1 MVRRRAMV
9 AITLFVVILVSG
21 GCRRGAGRHAEIS
34 AAGASLQELATAA
47 LGEREGAVLVI
58 DPRTGRL
65 LAAVNPRLASEQ
77 AFPPGSTIKPFSAL
91 AALESGR
98 IPPDWR
104 HRCAGGIRDDSGNL
118 LCSHPRIDAPMGL
131 DEAIAW
137 SCNDYFLAL
146 GERLGQSAFHK
157 FLQSYGFGKTAEW
170 ASGRAGRLT
179 DLAGDR
185 AEADGRRLH
194 AAIGE
199 GADLLVTPL
208 QLLRGYQGMVNGGLF
223 CRPVALASQE
233 VDAGC
238 RDPIRRSLPEPHRR
252 LIIAGMRGAVT
263 FGTAAGAGLAGDDS
277 YIFGKTGTSTASD
290 GFRRHGWFVGFAA
303 PGMATA
309 DSATVPAP
317 GAVTTGVLVF
327 LRRGTGAEAAAV
339 AGRILAPPSPA
350 SKTTA
355 VLIKTASASVFRG
368 RGPQLMG
375 QQVRGQ
381 QIRVR
386 QLGAGRV
393 VGVSLEDYIAGV
405 VAAEAGQER
414 EREALRAQAVAS
426 RTFAIYNRGRHSADG
441 YDFCSTTHCQRF
453 GWSPVPKQS
462 DRQPLVGRNI
472 AEAVASTTGEV
483 IREPGGGVAEIFYHA
498 ACGGQTSDIA
508 DVWGVKSGSSYLR
521 GRRVVTD
528 PLCATR
534 RGRQWE
540 DRLTPGELVRLE
552 RALRRGYGA
561 STPDHLRNIVIE
573 RRDRTGRVAMIR
585 LSGGRGDRNL
595 LLRGWDFRLLVGRV
609 LGWQRLKS
617 AQFELSRSG
626 ESILFRG
633 RGLGHG
639 LGLCQDG
646 AHDLARQGLGY
657 QQILAHYFPGTV
669 IDRRTGRVEDDPE
682 ARMLA
687 AGSIGPSLS
696 GNGNIGWHLPANG
709 AQINSGSLAR
719 ARRIIDK
726 ARQELETRLDRG
738 LNQRIEIYLH
748 ATTAGFIAATGESG
762 WVAATSRGNR
772 IDLQPLALLERR
784 RILESTLRHEFVH
797 AAISTLSRRQIPRW
811 LAEGLAIHFAG
822 EGESFLRY
830 LKGRPRLSRSELE
843 SRLVAGSPSPQSRYL
858 YAMAYLEVRQI
869 ISTRGEAAAWRL
881 ATESTTTASRDSI
894 LTPRVIAF
902 QEKAVSSALPPH
914 EL

>member
-1 MVRRRAMV
+1 MIRRRAMV
-9 AITLFVVILVSG
+9 AITLFVVILASG
-21 GCRRGAGRHAEIS
+21 GCRRGVGRRASIS
-34 AAGASLQELATAA
+34 AVGASLQERATAA

-98 IPPDWR
+98 IFPDWR

-118 LCSHPRIDAPMGL
+118 LCSHPRIDAPMSL

-157 FLQSYGFGKTAEW
+157 FLQSYGFGNPAEW
-170 ASGRAGRLT
+170 ASGRAGRLI
-179 DLAGDR
+179 DLSGDR

-223 CRPVALASQE
+223 CRPVTLASQE

-238 RDPIRRSLPEPHRR
+238 RDQIRRSLPELHRR

-263 FGTAAGAGLAGDDS
+263 FGTAAGAGLAGNDS

-309 DSATVPAP
+309 DSATIPAP

-339 AGRILAPPSPA
+339 AGRILAGATPRPA
-350 SKTTA
+350 SVKSTA
-355 VLIKTASASVFRG
+355 VQMKTVSASVFRG
-368 RGPQLMG
+368 RGPQL
-375 QQVRGQ
+375 RGQ
-381 QIRVR
+381 QIRVLE
-386 QLGAGRV
+386 LGTGRV

-426 RTFAIYNRGRHSADG
+426 RTFAVYNRGRHSADG

-453 GWSPVPKQS
+453 GWSSIPNQS
-462 DRQPLVGRNI
+462 ARQPSIGRNI
-472 AEAVASTTGEV
+472 AEAVASTTGVV
-483 IREPGGGVAEIFYHA
+483 ILEPGGGVAEIFYHA
-498 ACGGQTSDIA
+498 ACGGQTSEIA

-521 GRRVVTD
+521 GRRGTSD
-528 PLCATR
+528 PHCATR
-534 RGRQWE
+534 PERQWE
-540 DRLTPGELVRLE
+540 DRLTIEELE
-552 RALRRGYGA
+552 RALSAGEGTGA
-561 STPDHLRNIVIE
+561 LGRLRDLAVE
-573 RRDRTGRVAMIR
+573 RRDRTGRVALIR
-585 LSGGRGDRNL
+585 LRGSRDL
-595 LLRGWDFRLLVGRV
+595 VLRGWDFRLIIART
-609 LGWQRLKS
+609 LGWQILKS
-617 AQFELSRSG
+617 TRFELSRSG
-626 ESILFRG
+626 KTFRFRG
-633 RGLGHG
+633 RGFGHG

-646 AHDLARQGLGY
+646 AHDLARQGLSY
-657 QQILAHYFPGTV
+657 RRILAHYFPGTV
-669 IDRRTGRVEDDPE
+669 IDRRTVHLDEDREP
-682 ARMLA
+682 RMLPA
-687 AGSIGPSLS
+687 AWGKNPDQQIVT
-696 GNGNIGWHLPANG
+696 NGNIEWFYHADGSSLG
-709 AQINSGSLAR
+709 SGVMYS
-719 ARRIIDK
+719 ARRILEA
-726 ARQELETRLDRG
+726 ARRDLEKRLGRS
-738 LNQRIEIYLH
+738 LSQRIEIH
-748 ATTAGFIAATGESG
+748 VHGTTAGFIAATGRSG
-762 WVAATSRGNR
+762 WVAATTRSVR
-772 IDLQPLALLERR
+772 IDLQPPAILERR
-784 RILESTLRHEFVH
+784 RILESTLRHEYVH
-797 AAISTLSRRQIPRW
+797 AAIATLNREPIPRW

-843 SRLVAGSPSPQSRYL
+843 SRLAADNPSLQSRYL

-894 LTPRVIAF
+894 LTPMAIAF
-902 QEKAVSSALPPH
+902 
-914 EL
+914 